1 MIFSQGF
8 VTTWGDDGGLARM
21 HVTVELSEAHIL
33 IVDDQPANNRLM
45 RMILERAGFK
55 NITTTFDSRES
66 VRLYLE
72 GEFDLVLLDYNMP
85 NMNGIEVMEAI
96 RSAKGEVHYLP
107 VLMITAVTDR
117 EVRHAALNAGALDF
131 LNKPLDHMEVIPRV
145 CNLLT
150 VHLLKKGFEDQVR
163 VRTRQLQE
171 ANEKLEHAN
180 TKLQRAKMEVIHRLG
195 LAAEFRDN
203 ETGNHVLRMSRY
215 AGLLCQVLGGDALMC
230 ECVESAAAM
239 HDVGKIGIPDAILL
253 KPGRLTEQE
262 FDQIRKHPGIG
273 AEILGGVQE
282 EPLITARTIALT
294 HHERWDGNGYPQG
307 LKGHDIPL
315 VGRICAVV
323 DVFDALVST
332 RPYKTSWT
340 VEEAVALLVKDR
352 GSHFDPQVVDAFVS
366 HLDKILK
373 IREEL
378 KD

>member
-1 MIFSQGF
+1 
-8 VTTWGDDGGLARM
+8 M

-55 NITTTFDSRES
+55 NITTTHDSRES

-72 GEFDLVLLDYNMP
+72 GAFDLVLLDYNMP
-85 NMNGIEVMEAI
+85 HMNGIEVMESI
-96 RSAKGEVHYLP
+96 RAARGEVHYLP

-163 VRTRQLQE
+163 VRTLQLRE
-171 ANEKLEHAN
+171 ANEQLELAN
-180 TKLQRAKMEVIHRLG
+180 NKLQRAKLEVLQCLG
-195 LAAEFRDN
+195 RASEFRDN

-215 AGLLCQVLGGDALMC
+215 AGVICRVLCQDESFC

-239 HDVGKIGIPDAILL
+239 HDVGKIGIPDSILL
-253 KPGRLTEQE
+253 KSGRLTDEE
-262 FDQIRKHPGIG
+262 FDQIRKHPAIG
-273 AEILGGVQE
+273 AEILGGVHE
-282 EPLITARTIALT
+282 EPLLTAHTIALT
-294 HHERWDGNGYPQG
+294 HHERWDGKGYPKG
-307 LKGHDIPL
+307 LKGEEIPL

-323 DVFDALVST
+323 DVFDALVSQ
-332 RPYKTSWT
+332 RPYKKAWS
-340 VEEAVALLVKDR
+340 VEEAVTLLQRDK
-352 GSHFDPQVVDAFVS
+352 GSHFDPGVVDAFVS
-366 HLDKILK
+366 HLEEILK

>member
-1 MIFSQGF
+1 MQ
-8 VTTWGDDGGLARM
+8 
-21 HVTVELSEAHIL
+21 VTVELSQAHIL

-72 GEFDLVLLDYNMP
+72 GQFDLVLLDYNMP
-85 NMNGIEVMEAI
+85 HMNGIEVMEAI
-96 RSAKGEVHYLP
+96 RAAKGEIHYLP

-117 EVRHAALNAGALDF
+117 EVRHAVLNAGALDF

-150 VHLLKKGFEDQVR
+150 VHMLKKGFEDQVR
-163 VRTRQLQE
+163 VRTRELQE
-171 ANEKLEHAN
+171 ANEKLEQAN
-180 TKLQRAKMEVIHRLG
+180 SKLQRAKMEVIHRLG
-195 LAAEFRDN
+195 RAAEFRDN

-215 AGLLCQVLGGDALMC
+215 AGLLCKVLGGSATLCDCVANTLAC

-253 KPGRLTEQE
+253 KPGRLTEEE
-262 FDQIRKHPGIG
+262 FAEIRKHPGIG
-273 AEILGGVQE
+273 AEILGGVLE

-294 HHERWDGNGYPQG
+294 HHERWDGRGYPQG
-307 LKGHDIPL
+307 LKGEEIPL
-315 VGRICAVV
+315 AGRVCAVV
-323 DVFDALVST
+323 DVFDALVSS
-332 RPYKTSWT
+332 RPYKKAWS

-352 GSHFDPQVVDAFVS
+352 GSHFDPQVVDAFVA
-366 HLDKILK
+366 HLEDILK

>member
-1 MIFSQGF
+1 MQ
-8 VTTWGDDGGLARM
+8 
-21 HVTVELSEAHIL
+21 HVTVELSEANIL

-96 RSAKGEVHYLP
+96 KSAKGEIHYLP

-163 VRTRQLQE
+163 VRTQQLQE
-171 ANEKLEHAN
+171 ANEKLEQAN

-215 AGLLCQVLGGDALMC
+215 AGLLCRVLGGSAKMCNCAGETLSC

-253 KPGRLTEQE
+253 KPGRLTEEE
-262 FDQIRKHPGIG
+262 FEQIRKHPGIG

-294 HHERWDGNGYPQG
+294 HHERWDGQGYPQG
-307 LKGHDIPL
+307 LKGNDIPL

-332 RPYKTSWT
+332 RPYKKSWT
-340 VEEAVALLVKDR
+340 VEDAVALLIKDK

-366 HLDKILK
+366 HLDEILK

>member
-1 MIFSQGF
+1 MQ
-8 VTTWGDDGGLARM
+8 
-21 HVTVELSEAHIL
+21 VTVELSQANIL

-72 GEFDLVLLDYNMP
+72 GKFDLVLLDYNMP
-85 NMNGIEVMEAI
+85 EMNGIEVMQAI
-96 RSAKGEVHYLP
+96 RSAKGNVHYLP
-107 VLMITAVTDR
+107 VLMITAVVDR

-131 LNKPLDHMEVIPRV
+131 LNKPLDHMEVVPRV

-163 VRTRQLQE
+163 IRTRQLQE
-171 ANEKLEHAN
+171 ANE
-180 TKLQRAKMEVIHRLG
+180 KLQRAKMEVIHRLG
-195 LAAEFRDN
+195 RAAEFRDN

-215 AGLLCQVLGGDALMC
+215 AGLVCKVLGSGGRMGDGLGTSSYC

-253 KPGRLTEQE
+253 KPGRLTDEE
-262 FDQIRKHPGIG
+262 FAEIRKHTEIG
-273 AEILGGVQE
+273 AEILGGGQE
-282 EPLITARTIALT
+282 EPLMMARTVALT
-294 HHERWDGNGYPQG
+294 HHERWDGQGYPRG
-307 LKGHDIPL
+307 LKGEEIPL
-315 VGRICAVV
+315 PGRICAVV
-323 DVFDALVST
+323 DVFDALVSP
-332 RPYKTSWT
+332 RPYKKAWS
-340 VEEAVALLVKDR
+340 VEEAVALLIRDK
-352 GSHFDPQVVDAFVS
+352 GSHFDPRIVDAFVAN
-366 HLDKILK
+366 LDDILK